1 MEIQKP
7 SLRKCEGARKEA
19 CEVEGKLKGCC
30 TTEVQWRKES
40 GHLGGMLLMVRKDGI
55 KYCLLNLSIG
65 KSLKTCF
72 VGMVV
77 LKIVWDGFTGKWGN
91 VLVF

>member
-30 TTEVQWRKES
+30 TTEVQWRKRKWSSWWNASDGQERWNQRLS
-40 GHLGGMLLMVRKDGI
+40 FEFIHREVIEDLFCWNGGAKDCLGWVHRKMG
-55 KYCLLNLSIG
+55 
-65 KSLKTCF
+65 
-72 VGMVV
+72 
-77 LKIVWDGFTGKWGN
+77 
-91 VLVF
+91 